1 MSDKLQSV
9 ARSPHMAQPTT
20 PDEPKFAG
28 HLPGGNLE
36 NETQQKYKM
45 VEHSTGSLR
54 THASRPNIE
63 AELLRPLKQAKQHA
77 RSVNN

>member
-9 ARSPHMAQPTT
+9 ARSPHIAQPTT
-20 PDEPKFAG
+20 DEPKFVG

-45 VEHSTGSLR
+45 VAHSTGSLR
-54 THASRPNIE
+54 TRTWRGNIE
-63 AELLRPLKQAKQHA
+63 AELLRPLKQAKQQ
-77 RSVNN
+77 RWKR